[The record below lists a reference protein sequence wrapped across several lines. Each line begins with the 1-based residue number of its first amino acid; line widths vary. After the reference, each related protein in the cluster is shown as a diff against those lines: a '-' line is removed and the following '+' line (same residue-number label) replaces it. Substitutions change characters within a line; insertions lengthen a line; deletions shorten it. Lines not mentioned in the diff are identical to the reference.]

1 MKEKTRE
8 CLKRLGVLG
17 LLLVLLYTVMLPLS
31 RDSRIYSSVI
41 RLHIPAN
48 SNSKEDI
55 DLKMEL
61 KDRLCLFVED
71 MVKDCGN
78 VNDAARIL
86 ENKRKQIASFADDFL
101 RQRGVNYLSKVS
113 FGKEYYPTRYYDN
126 ISLPAGE
133 YLSLRVELGEA
144 EGENWWCVMF
154 PPMCLS
160 ASSPDA
166 EVFKDGV
173 FEAKGE
179 KKFRFFI
186 LDFLSSLFK

>member
-1 MKEKTRE
+1 MAFI
-8 CLKRLGVLG
+8 
-17 LLLVLLYTVMLPLS
+17 LLLLYTVFLPLS
-31 RDSRIYSSVI
+31 RDGRIYSSVI

-55 DLKMEL
+55 ELKMDLK
-61 KDRLCLFVED
+61 DSLCLFVED
-71 MVKDCGN
+71 MVKDCQSLN
-78 VNDAARIL
+78 EAAGIL
-86 ENKRKQIASFADDFL
+86 EKERGKIASFADDFL

-133 YLSLRVELGEA
+133 YLSLKVELGEG

-154 PPMCLS
+154 PPLCLS

-166 EVFKDGV
+166 EVFQEGV
-173 FEAKGE
+173 FEAGGE